1 MLKVGVKHHAHRAH
15 QQPPRGQ
22 YRQLVTVQGNQ
33 AVGCHFFQG
42 RPLGRKI
49 PSEVDIECLLNARK
63 RQVQVANDLLN
74 DFASESVILVT
85 DQATTGGELSAGQTV
100 LIVRD
105 VAVVL
110 AVQVADLADGRDA
123 QPNQIAMPVGGV
135 ALEVALQGGF
145 FLSDGQFVIGQGK
158 VIHADVAI
166 TRFEQLPNGVFQHLQ
181 LGSGSGQVA
190 DIDTPLGHETLG

>member
-1 MLKVGVKHHAHRAH
+1 M
-15 QQPPRGQ
+15 
-22 YRQLVTVQGNQ
+22 
-33 AVGCHFFQG
+33 
-42 RPLGRKI
+42 
-49 PSEVDIECLLNARK
+49 
-63 RQVQVANDLLN
+63 QVANDLLN

-145 FLSDGQFVIGQGK
+145 FLSDGQFVIGQRK

-166 TRFEQLPNGVFQHLQ
+166 TRFEQLLNGVFQHLQ
-181 LGSGSGQVA
+181 LGSGGGQVA
-190 DIDTPLGHETLG
+190 DIDPPLGHETLG